1 MKLNHLTA
9 QNFREMVIAGGKR
22 LSENVD
28 LINKLNVFPVPDGD
42 TGTNMNMSFE
52 SGVKAVQQSNEEHV
66 GRLAAQFSRGILMGA
81 RGNSGVILSQIFRGF
96 SKAIE
101 ECETLDTVNF
111 VKAFVGGVE
120 SAYNAV
126 MKPVEGTILTVTR
139 ESAMAGDQAAHD
151 TEDIIEIMEA
161 IVQGAT
167 VSLDNTP
174 EQLPVLKEVGV
185 VDSGGKGL
193 LTIYE
198 GFLSAL
204 TGETPVDIS
213 YHTAPRDTS
222 REMIH
227 DMDENPVK
235 MEDITY
241 GYCTEIMVRLGEGPT
256 ANKDYD
262 SDEFRQFL
270 EDSGDSIVLIEDDDI
285 VKLHIHTENPGAI
298 MQRGVEF
305 GELILIK
312 VDNMREQIREIEADQ
327 APEPRKDY
335 AVIAVAAGEGVADL
349 FRSVGVDIVI
359 EGGQTMN
366 PATEDFVKAIEKANA
381 DKVILLPNNKNILM
395 ATEQAAEVSEVPA
408 VVVSTVSIPEG
419 MTAMM
424 VFDPNASL
432 EDNQAEMTEM
442 AKEVT
447 TGQITYS
454 IRDTEI
460 DGIKIKEN
468 DFMGLINDDIVLAEK
483 NLEDA
488 FEKTLY
494 QMLDE
499 DTEIVTILV
508 GEDGDLDFA
517 QGVGDRLM
525 DANDYMDVEVIDGKQ
540 PVYNYILAVE

>member
-1 MKLNHLTA
+1 M
-9 QNFREMVIAGGKR
+9 
-22 LSENVD
+22 
-28 LINKLNVFPVPDGD
+28 
-42 TGTNMNMSFE
+42 
-52 SGVKAVQQSNEEHV
+52 
-66 GRLAAQFSRGILMGA
+66 
-81 RGNSGVILSQIFRGF
+81 
-96 SKAIE
+96 
-101 ECETLDTVNF
+101 
-111 VKAFVGGVE
+111 
-120 SAYNAV
+120 
-126 MKPVEGTILTVTR
+126 
-139 ESAMAGDQAAHD
+139 
-151 TEDIIEIMEA
+151 
-161 IVQGAT
+161 
-167 VSLDNTP
+167 
-174 EQLPVLKEVGV
+174 
-185 VDSGGKGL
+185 
-193 LTIYE
+193 
-198 GFLSAL
+198 
-204 TGETPVDIS
+204 
-213 YHTAPRDTS
+213 
-222 REMIH
+222 
-227 DMDENPVK
+227 
-235 MEDITY
+235 
-241 GYCTEIMVRLGEGPT
+241 
-256 ANKDYD
+256 
-262 SDEFRQFL
+262 
-270 EDSGDSIVLIEDDDI
+270 LIEDDDI

-488 FEKTLY
+488 FEKTLD